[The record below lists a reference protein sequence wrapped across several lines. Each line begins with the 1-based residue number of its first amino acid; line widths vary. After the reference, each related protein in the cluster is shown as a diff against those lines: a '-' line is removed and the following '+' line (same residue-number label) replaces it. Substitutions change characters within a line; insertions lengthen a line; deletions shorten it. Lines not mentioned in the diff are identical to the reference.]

1 MGPTPTVLNIM
12 PGGASGVLSSPTYT
26 NQLGRWL
33 TNRYRP
39 LFTDATQATANPSAT
54 VNFAP

>member
-1 MGPTPTVLNIM
+1 VLNSM
-12 PGGASGVLSSPTYT
+12 PGGASGVLSSPTYV

-39 LFTDATQATANPSAT
+39 HFVDPAQATANPSAT
-54 VNFAP
+54 VNFQPRP

>member
-1 MGPTPTVLNIM
+1 M

-39 LFTDATQATANPSAT
+39 LFTDVTQATANPSAT
-54 VNFAP
+54 VNFVPRP